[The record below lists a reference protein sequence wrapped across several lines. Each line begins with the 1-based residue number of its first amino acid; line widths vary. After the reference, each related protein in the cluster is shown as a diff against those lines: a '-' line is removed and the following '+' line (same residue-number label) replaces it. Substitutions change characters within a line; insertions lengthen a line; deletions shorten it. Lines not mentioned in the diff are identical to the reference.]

1 MNLKEVFLL
10 SFDALKD
17 RKVRSIL
24 TILMVVVGSSLMV
37 ALNGL
42 SAGLGKFIDESFSL
56 LAPNILFVS
65 PAQQDQSASGPF
77 GGGGGPPPTPKIT
90 LNAAV
95 ETRLRSLPF
104 VSDVISSYQGQ
115 VQLESSGKTLSKSVF
130 SIDPAKLYTIAP
142 TLEFQEGSAM
152 RSNDP
157 SAIYV
162 ADEIAHPPGENA
174 PFATLGQTMRATYT
188 FVDDNGD
195 QQEESRSF
203 VVRGIIKPTGNPTID
218 NAVVFNEDAGN
229 ALMHKSGKFDG
240 FLVVAESGNFVN
252 NVQEEIRKLYGND
265 IGVTSPEAILKT
277 IRQFTGGFTVFI
289 LGIALVALLVGAVGI
304 ITTLYTSVMERTK
317 EIGTMKAIGAQ
328 NRNILSLFMAEA
340 LMIGILGAN
349 CGLLA
354 GMAGGY
360 VLTAGISSSGGGAG
374 DEGSTNNAP
383 MNISPVFLPRDL
395 ATVWGISVGLSLIAG
410 IYPAWKASR
419 LSPMVALRRE

>member
-1 MNLKEVFLL
+1 LNFKEVFLL

-42 SAGLGKFIDESFSL
+42 SAGFGNFIDESFSL
-56 LAPNILFVS
+56 LAPNILFVTS
-65 PAQQDQSASGPF
+65 AQQDESSSSPF
-77 GGGGGPPPTPKIT
+77 GGGGPPPVPKIT

-95 ETRLRSLPF
+95 ETRIRSLPF

-115 VQLESSGKTLSKSVF
+115 VQLESSGKTLSTSVF

-142 TLEFQEGSAM
+142 TLEFEEGSAL

-157 SAIYV
+157 SAIYI
-162 ADEIAHPPGENA
+162 ADQIAYPPGENA

-188 FVDDNGD
+188 FVDENGN

-203 VVRGIIKPTGNPTID
+203 VVRGIIKPAGNPTID

-229 ALMHKSGKFDG
+229 ALMHKSGKYDG
-240 FLVVAESGNFVN
+240 FLVAAESGEYVSI
-252 NVQEEIRKLYGND
+252 VEEEIRKIYGND
-265 IGVTSPEAILKT
+265 IGVTSPEAILAT
-277 IRQFTGGFTVFI
+277 IREFTGGFTVFI

-328 NRNILSLFMAEA
+328 SGSVLSLFMAEA
-340 LMIGILGAN
+340 LMIGILGASS
-349 CGLLA
+349 GLLA
-354 GMAGGY
+354 GIAGGY
-360 VLTAGISSSGGGAG
+360 VLTAGISSSGGQNEGDAG
-374 DEGSTNNAP
+374 TGPPNV
-383 MNISPVFLPRDL
+383 SPVFRPTDL
-395 ATVWGISVGLSLIAG
+395 ATVWGISVGLSVIAG

-419 LSPMVALRRE
+419 LSPIVALRRE

>member
-1 MNLKEVFLL
+1 LNLQEVFLL
-10 SFDALKD
+10 SFDALKE

-42 SAGLGKFIDESFSL
+42 GAGFGKFIDESFSM

-65 PAQQDQSASGPF
+65 SAQQDQSASGAF
-77 GGGGGPPPTPKIT
+77 GGGGPPPVPKIT

-95 ETRLRSLPF
+95 ESRLRSLPF

-115 VQLESSGKTLSKSVF
+115 VQLESSGKTLSTSVF

-142 TLEFQEGSAM
+142 TIEFEEGSAL

-157 SAIYV
+157 SAIYI
-162 ADEIAHPPGENA
+162 ADQIAYPPGENT
-174 PFATLGQTMRATYT
+174 PFATIGQTLRATYT
-188 FVDDNGD
+188 FVDEIGN
-195 QQEESRSF
+195 QQVESRSF
-203 VVRGIIKPTGNPTID
+203 VVRGIMKPTGNPTID
-218 NAVVFNEDAGN
+218 NAVVFNEDAGD
-229 ALMHKSGKFDG
+229 ALMHKSGKYDG
-240 FLVVAESGNFVN
+240 LLVAAESGEFVN
-252 NVQEEIRKLYGND
+252 TVEEEIRKLYGND

-277 IRQFTGGFTVFI
+277 IREFTGGFTVFI
-289 LGIALVALLVGAVGI
+289 LGIALVALLVGGVGI

-328 NRNILSLFMAEA
+328 NSNILSLFIVEA
-340 LMIGILGAN
+340 LMIGILGAT

-360 VLTAGISSSGGGAG
+360 VLMAGISSSGGTEEGGAA
-374 DEGSTNNAP
+374 NAP
-383 MNISPVFLPRDL
+383 TNISPVFLPSDL

-410 IYPAWKASR
+410 IYPAWKASS
-419 LSPMVALRRE
+419 LSPIVALRRE

>member
-1 MNLKEVFLL
+1 LNLKEIFSL
-10 SFDALKD
+10 SFDALKE

-42 SAGLGKFIDESFSL
+42 GAGFGKFIDESFSM

-65 PAQQDQSASGPF
+65 SAQQDQSASSPF
-77 GGGGGPPPTPKIT
+77 GGGGPPPVPKIT

-115 VQLESSGKTLSKSVF
+115 VQLEASGKTLSTSVF

-142 TLEFQEGSAM
+142 TLEFEEGSAM

-157 SAIYV
+157 SAIYI
-162 ADEIAHPPGENA
+162 ADQIAYPPGENTA
-174 PFATLGQTMRATYT
+174 FATIGQTMRATYT
-188 FVDDNGD
+188 FVDEVGN

-203 VVRGIIKPTGNPTID
+203 VVRGIMKPTGNPTID

-229 ALMHKSGKFDG
+229 ALMQKSGKYDG
-240 FLVVAESGNFVN
+240 FLVAAESGEFVN
-252 NVQEEIRKLYGND
+252 TVEEEIRKLYGND

-277 IRQFTGGFTVFI
+277 IREFTGGFTVFI
-289 LGIALVALLVGAVGI
+289 LGIALVALLVGGVGI

-328 NRNILSLFMAEA
+328 NRNILGLFMAEA
-340 LMIGILGAN
+340 LMIGILGAT

-360 VLTAGISSSGGGAG
+360 VLMAGISSGGGAE
-374 DEGSTNNAP
+374 EGSTSNAP
-383 MNISPVFLPRDL
+383 TNISPVFLPSDL
-395 ATVWGISVGLSLIAG
+395 ANVWGISVGLSLVAG

-419 LSPMVALRRE
+419 LSPIVALRRE

>member
-1 MNLKEVFLL
+1 MNIKEIFLL
-10 SFDALKD
+10 SFDALKE

-42 SAGLGKFIDESFSL
+42 GAGFGKFIDQSFSM

-65 PAQQDQSASGPF
+65 SAQQDESASGPF
-77 GGGGGPPPTPKIT
+77 AGGGPPPVPKIT
-90 LNAAV
+90 LNTAV
-95 ETRLRSLPF
+95 ETRIRSLPL

-115 VQLESSGKTLSKSVF
+115 VQLESTGKSLSTSVF
-130 SIDPAKLYTIAP
+130 SIDPAKLYIIAP
-142 TLEFQEGSAM
+142 TLEFEEGSAM

-157 SAIYV
+157 SAIYI
-162 ADEIAHPPGENA
+162 ADQIAYPPGENA
-174 PFATLGQTMRATYT
+174 PFAIIGQTMRATYS
-188 FVDDNGD
+188 FVDDNGN

-203 VVRGIIKPTGNPTID
+203 VVRGIMKPTGNPTID
-218 NAVVFNEDAGN
+218 NAVVFNEDAGS
-229 ALMHKSGKFDG
+229 ALMHKSGKYDG
-240 FLVVAESGNFVN
+240 LLVVAESGEFVK
-252 NVQEEIRKLYGND
+252 NVEEEIRKLYGND

-277 IRQFTGGFTVFI
+277 IKEFTGGFTVFI

-328 NRNILSLFMAEA
+328 NSNVLSLFMVEA
-340 LMIGILGAN
+340 LMIGILGATS
-349 CGLLA
+349 GLLA

-360 VLTAGISSSGGGAG
+360 VLIAGLGSAGGPEG
-374 DEGSTNNAP
+374 DTSNGID
-383 MNISPVFLPRDL
+383 NISPVFLPSDL
-395 ATVWGISVGLSLIAG
+395 ATVWGISVGLSLVAG

-419 LSPMVALRRE
+419 LSPIVALRRE